1 MPVINYGKNNFYD
14 FLPHV
19 HNVSTGEMIYKK
31 ISKIV
36 QNSDRTEAVKN
47 GNYLKEAI
55 IKNSFDMDLFTNI
68 NRDKFNQKNIETALN
83 SLENNK

>member
-1 MPVINYGKNNFYD
+1 M
-14 FLPHV
+14 
-19 HNVSTGEMIYKK
+19 
-31 ISKIV
+31 
-36 QNSDRTEAVKN
+36 EAVKN

-83 SLENNK
+83 SL

>member
-1 MPVINYGKNNFYD
+1 MYTTFQLEKW
-14 FLPHV
+14 
-19 HNVSTGEMIYKK
+19 IYKK